1 MEEKKNYKLTVAYD
15 GSSFSGWQ
23 VQPNGVSIQ
32 EKLEHALFLI
42 LKEKVH
48 VTGSGRTDAGVHAA
62 AQIANFKTDRPF
74 DLNRALYSLNGILP
88 PEIRV
93 LDLSSAPPSFHARF
107 SAKGKCYTYRLTLGP
122 VQPPH
127 WRHFSWHI
135 PWKIDLP
142 SMERAASYLIGEH
155 NFSAFTNESV
165 SKDAKDLVRNLQRI
179 DFVPWEFGTVIEFEG
194 NGFLYKMVRNIV
206 GTLVEVGSSKRKPEE
221 IEAILASQDRKK
233 AGQAAPPL
241 GLFLS
246 RVIY

>member
-32 EKLEHALFLI
+32 EKLENALLLI
-42 LKEKVH
+42 LKEKIH

-62 AQIANFKTDRPF
+62 AQIASFKTDRTF
-74 DLNRALYSLNGILP
+74 DLKKLFYSLNGILP

-93 LDLSSAPPSFHARF
+93 LSLEEADPSFHARF

-127 WRHFSWHI
+127 WRHISWHV

-142 SMERAASYLIGEH
+142 AMERAASYLIGEH

-165 SKDAKDLVRNLQRI
+165 SKEEKDLVKTIKRI
-179 DFVPWEFGTVIEFEG
+179 DFVPWEFGVLIEFEG
-194 NGFLYKMVRNIV
+194 DGFLYKMVRNIV
-206 GTLVEVGSSKRKPEE
+206 GTLVEVGSLKREPEE
-221 IEAILASQDRKK
+221 MVSVLASLDRKK